1 MGMVGRLRLYKKV
14 EKSFK
19 SHPEERLVTIE
30 NLWGFTS
37 DEGAIHKPAS
47 MTTAALSGQG
57 VAIPNHGEHLLVLTD
72 TALYRVDDPSAMY
85 RIPHSD
91 IDEVQFGASASGGVV
106 ELTISASSEGV
117 EKGHVWPDDPTSNNA
132 VPEPGTIAL
141 LGVAGLALLGR
152 RRRRSA

>member
-85 RIPHSD
+85 RIPHSS
-91 IDEVQFGASASGGVV
+91 IDSVDFSPASGGIA
-106 ELTISASSEGV
+106 ELIVSATSEGV
-117 EKGHVWPDDPTSNNA
+117 ESGHPLSQFWYVSDRT
-132 VPEPGTIAL
+132 AL
-141 LGVAGLALLGR
+141 GLTQFFANR
-152 RRRRSA
+152 